1 MISAGVLTAE
11 TCTICPSLLERLFAT
26 DRALVG
32 KLTGLRI
39 QSLLDIEAKP
49 EYRQDEP
56 ALEVKMTRKG
66 REILSYH
73 ISKPEDASYYVLKRS
88 DLDHYFEVAKYTANP
103 IKETTGENLVQPRTE
118 EASSEP
124 PGDKRDEKD
133 DDASADEE
141 KESDAGGA
149 PAEDEK

>member
-1 MISAGVLTAE
+1 MNSPQTR
-11 TCTICPSLLERLFAT
+11 SLL
-26 DRALVG
+26 G

-39 QSLLDIEAKP
+39 QSLLDSEAKP
-49 EYRQDEP
+49 EYRQEEP
-56 ALEVKMTRKG
+56 ALEVKITRKG
-66 REILSYH
+66 GEVLSYH
-73 ISKPEDASYYVLKRS
+73 FSKPEDASYYVLKRS

-118 EASSEP
+118 EASTKL

-133 DDASADEE
+133 DDANADKE